1 MEDTE
6 KLSSAG
12 EGSSGEE
19 VTRPVLRLRGGGSG
33 DEEMRDEGEEDEEDE
48 DMGVKTVAGEEGEKE
63 RGTSSGSAGNW
74 SNNPE
79 AVRLRETRLSQKELC
94 TKLETLMHREM
105 QNLIEI
111 DMEIKDLERVHDRY
125 KKINDEVTQRIAL
138 LEQVAPRSKEQE
150 TLLI

>member
-19 VTRPVLRLRGGGSG
+19 VTRPVLRLRGGGLN
-33 DEEMRDEGEEDEEDE
+33 DEEMREEEEDE
-48 DMGVKTVAGEEGEKE
+48 DMGVKTVAGEEGEKG

-74 SNNPE
+74 SKNPE
-79 AVRLRETRLSQKELC
+79 AIRLRETRLTPQEQH
-94 TKLETLMHREM
+94 TKLETLKHREM

-111 DMEIKDLERVHDRY
+111 DMESWTW
-125 KKINDEVTQRIAL
+125 KKSKIDTK
-138 LEQVAPRSKEQE
+138 RSTMK
-150 TLLI
+150 